1 MTKVAILG
9 CGWLGLPLAVQ
20 LLKSGYQVNG
30 STTSAEKRIILS
42 NSGINSFVLDL
53 NNLNSN
59 LNDFL
64 NVDELIITIPPRLK
78 NHKEIIK
85 NLISKIEVS
94 TIKRVTYTSSISV
107 YGNTTG
113 IITEKTKTNPTRD
126 SVHQI
131 IETEQLLLNNPKFKT
146 TIIRLGGLIGPNR
159 HPAYSLSGKTIKAS
173 NELINLI
180 HLDDCVTVIE
190 QLLKTN
196 TTNEI
201 FNLVNPYH
209 PLKGEYYSLCCD
221 YLKLAQPVIIDN
233 PNPIIKEVSS
243 EKIRL
248 LLNYVFKNN
257 LILSQ

>member
-20 LLKSGYQVNG
+20 LLKSGNQVNG
-30 STTSAEKRIILS
+30 STTSVEKEKTL
-42 NSGINSFVLDL
+42 NDTGVNSFVLDL
-53 NNLNSN
+53 DNLSN
-59 LNDFL
+59 DLSAFL

-78 NHKEIIK
+78 NHTKTIK
-85 NLISKIEVS
+85 NLITRIES
-94 TIKRVTYTSSISV
+94 SPIKRVTYTSSISV
-107 YGNTTG
+107 YGNTIG
-113 IITEKTKTNPTRD
+113 VITEETETNPTRK
-126 SVHQI
+126 SVIQI
-131 IETEQLLLNNPKFKT
+131 TETEQLLLNNIKFKT

-180 HLDDCVTVIE
+180 HLDDCITVIE

-196 TTNEI
+196 ISNEI

-209 PLKGEYYSLCCD
+209 PLKGDYYSLCCD
-221 YLKLAQPVIIDN
+221 SLKLTLPEIIDN

-243 EKIRL
+243 EKIRV

-257 LILSQ
+257 LILS

>member
-9 CGWLGLPLAVQ
+9 CGWLGLPLAVH
-20 LLKSGYQVNG
+20 LLKSGYHVNG
-30 STTSAEKRIILS
+30 STTSVEKGNTLL

-53 NNLNSN
+53 NNMNSD
-59 LNDFL
+59 LIDFL

-78 NHKEIIK
+78 NYQKIIK
-85 NLISKIEVS
+85 TLISKIESS

-113 IITEKTKTNPTRD
+113 VITEKTAPNPLRG
-126 SVHQI
+126 SVDQI
-131 IETEQLLLNNPKFKT
+131 IETEQLLLNNTKFKT
-146 TIIRLGGLIGPNR
+146 TIIRLGGLIGPKR
-159 HPAYSLSGKTIKAS
+159 HPAYSLSGKTLKSS

-180 HLDDCVTVIE
+180 HLDDCITVIG

-209 PLKGEYYSLCCD
+209 PLKGDYYSLCCGN
-221 YLKLAQPVIIDN
+221 LKLTLPVIIDN

-243 EKIRL
+243 KKIRL

-257 LILSQ
+257 LILS

>member
-1 MTKVAILG
+1 MAKVAILG
-9 CGWLGLPLAVQ
+9 CGWLGLPLAIQ
-20 LLKSGYQVNG
+20 LLKLGYHVNG
-30 STTSAEKRIILS
+30 STTSAEKGITLS

-53 NNLNSN
+53 NNLNN
-59 LNDFL
+59 DLNDFL

-85 NLISKIEVS
+85 TLITKIESS

-107 YGNTTG
+107 YGNTAG
-113 IITEKTKTNPTRD
+113 VITEKTATSPTRD
-126 SVHQI
+126 SVRQI
-131 IETEQLLLNNPKFKT
+131 IETEQLLLNNSKFKT

-159 HPAYSLSGKTIKAS
+159 HPSYSLSGKTIKSS

-180 HLDDCVTVIE
+180 HLDDCTAVIE

-196 TTNEI
+196 TANEI

-209 PLKGEYYSLCCD
+209 PLKGNYYSLCCAN
-221 YLKLAQPVIIDN
+221 LKLSLPIIIDN

-243 EKIRL
+243 EKIKL

-257 LILSQ
+257 LILS